1 MRCFC
6 PHANRETSCL
16 RAVVAAR
23 QTCAP
28 HRASAREMSTLSA
41 LRLGGIR
48 ARLQLTW
55 HRMQPMLMGP
65 AVVRPPQLPDA
76 LEPALVGAQL
86 GPTHA
91 APRSALRSLFD
102 GILLMAV
109 PKKRTSYSRKRI
121 RRAGQIASRGPQL
134 QAHFYMCPVCERMRA
149 PHRVCERQDC
159 VTYFKHRWF

>member
-1 MRCFC
+1 M
-6 PHANRETSCL
+6 
-16 RAVVAAR
+16 
-23 QTCAP
+23 
-28 HRASAREMSTLSA
+28 LSA

-48 ARLQLTW
+48 TRLHLAWHRLQ
-55 HRMQPMLMGP
+55 PMVVGP
-65 AVVRPPQLPDA
+65 AVVRLPQLPDV

-86 GPTHA
+86 GPARA
-91 APRSALRSLFD
+91 APQSALRSLFD

-121 RRAGQIASRGPQL
+121 RRAGQLASRGPQL
-134 QAHFYMCPVCERMRA
+134 QDHFYMCPVCERMRA